1 VIHEDRDNE
10 IDFSWLLY
18 IGHCLLGF
26 TEKEVGRM
34 TLNKLLKLY
43 KHYKNNYDFKLSGK
57 TYRELQDM
65 IDHEGEFIRD

>member
-1 VIHEDRDNE
+1 MIHEEFDNE

-34 TLNKLLKLY
+34 TLSKLLKLY
-43 KHYKNNYDFKLSGK
+43 KHYKNNYDFRLSGR
-57 TYRELQDM
+57 TYRELEDM
-65 IDHEGEFIRD
+65 ADHEGEFIRD

>member
-1 VIHEDRDNE
+1 
-10 IDFSWLLY
+10 
-18 IGHCLLGF
+18 LLGF

-43 KHYKNNYDFKLSGK
+43 KFYKNNYDFKLSGK

-65 IDHEGEFIRD
+65 IDHDGEFIRD

>member
-1 VIHEDRDNE
+1 MIHEEHDNE

-34 TLNKLLKLY
+34 TLRKLLKLY
-43 KHYKNNYDFKLSGK
+43 KHYKNNYDFKLSGRS
-57 TYRELQDM
+57 YRELEDM
-65 IDHEGEFIRD
+65 IDHDGEFIRD